1 MIEQKDLFVIPDDM
15 VSIVPCQ
22 VKPEL
27 FENPDLDIDMD
38 EDSWVLAPEQN
49 KIIRLELKRTA
60 EAKAVAA
67 CQTCPLM
74 QECQT
79 WAMEMG
85 QDVFGVVG
93 GLTEEQRPNHNTVP
107 YFTDY
112 TERGPLGQVRD
123 DLIEQ
128 WAKAGIPNKQIAE
141 RLGCNVRT
149 VERRRAGMA
158 AGKIIPFAPNTQ
170 HSNGSSTPSAAPV
183 DTTRIEVNTP
193 NPETVSKTPLIVHRV
208 STETAIVYDML
219 IDGNFHDRSLIIE
232 EAIGKVDKAI
242 ALKTAP
248 KGRAYPTEQAQVL
261 IGARKLLMNRIDIA
275 IRRGRIQSV
284 VTDKGATL
292 IRLDK
297 DTATTWKN
305 HRKN

>member
-1 MIEQKDLFVIPDDM
+1 MIDQKDLFVIPDDM

-22 VKPEL
+22 TQPEL
-27 FENPDLDIDMD
+27 YENPDLDIDMD
-38 EDSWVLAPEQN
+38 EDGWVLAPES
-49 KIIRLELKRTA
+49 KKVIRVQLKRDA
-60 EAKAVAA
+60 EAAAVKA
-67 CQTCPLM
+67 CNGCPLLS
-74 QECQT
+74 ECKE
-79 WAMEMG
+79 WAMQMG

-93 GLTEEQRPNHNTVP
+93 GLTEEERPNHNTVP

-158 AGKIIPFAPNTQ
+158 SGKIIPFNPNAPQ
-170 HSNGSSTPSAAPV
+170 SNRKSTPTVAPV
-183 DTTRIEVNTP
+183 DTTHLQVAST
-193 NPETVSKTPLIVHRV
+193 NPETAAKIPLIVQRV
-208 STETAIVYDML
+208 SGETAAIYDIL
-219 IDGNFHDRSLIIE
+219 ADGNFHDRSEIIE
-232 EAIGKVDKAI
+232 KTVSHVDRET

-248 KGRAYPTEQAQVL
+248 KGRTYATEENQVL

-275 IRRGRIQSV
+275 VRRGRMQSV
-284 VTDKGATL
+284 ATDGSKVL
-292 IRLDK
+292 IRLEQE
-297 DTATTWKN
+297 TAATWKE
-305 HRKN
+305 HRKL

>member
-1 MIEQKDLFVIPDDM
+1 MIEQKELFVIPDDM

-22 VKPEL
+22 VNPAL
-27 FENPDLDIDMD
+27 YENPNLDIDMD
-38 EDSWVLAPEQN
+38 EDSWVLAPEAE
-49 KIIRLELKRTA
+49 KITRVNLKKAA
-60 EAKAVAA
+60 ENAAVAA
-67 CQTCPLM
+67 CNGCPLIA
-74 QECQT
+74 ECKT
-79 WAMEMG
+79 WALEMG

-93 GLTEEQRPNHNTVP
+93 GLTEAERPDHNTVP

-158 AGKIIPFAPNTQ
+158 AGKIIPFNPNQ
-170 HSNGSSTPSAAPV
+170 PVEARPATPPAAPV
-183 DTTRIEVNTP
+183 DTTRLNVSTS
-193 NPETVSKTPLIVHRV
+193 NPETVAKIPLIVQRV
-208 STETAIVYDML
+208 SDETAAVYDIL
-219 IDGNFHDRSLIIE
+219 ADGNFHDRSEVIE
-232 EAIGKVDKAI
+232 KVSATVDREI

-248 KGRAYPTEQAQVL
+248 KGRVYASEEAQAA

-275 IRRGRIQSV
+275 ARRGRIQSV
-284 VTDKGATL
+284 NDKNRVL
-292 IRLDK
+292 IRLEEE
-297 DTATTWKN
+297 TASTWRK
-305 HRKN
+305 HRKQ